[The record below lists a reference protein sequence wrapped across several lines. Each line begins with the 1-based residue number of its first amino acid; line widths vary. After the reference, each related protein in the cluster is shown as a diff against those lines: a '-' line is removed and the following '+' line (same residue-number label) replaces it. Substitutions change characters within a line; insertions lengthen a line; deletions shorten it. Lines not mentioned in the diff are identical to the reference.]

1 MLKTSSNAARENTRK
16 YIMDHFDPCGYTDS
30 PPETWPDI
38 ARFIMD
44 TFYDEKCKLD
54 NRYQAGRIRRY
65 DLFFEWCQGLPSI
78 LDTCY
83 YYNRSAVDD
92 LGMILEE
99 TPKEKARY
107 TESQAERQ
115 LTHIIYM
122 ELQRG
127 CKL

>member
-1 MLKTSSNAARENTRK
+1 MLKTNCKAARENTRQ
-16 YIMDHFDPCGYTDS
+16 YIMDHFDPCSYTDT
-30 PPETWPDI
+30 PPETWPEI
-38 ARFIMD
+38 ARFIME

-54 NRYQAGRIRRY
+54 NRFRAGRISEY
-65 DLFFEWCQGLPSI
+65 ELFFDWCQGLPTL

-92 LGMILEE
+92 LGKILEE
-99 TPKEKARY
+99 TEKEKSRF
-107 TESQAERQ
+107 TEADAEKR

-127 CKL
+127 CK

>member
-1 MLKTSSNAARENTRK
+1 MLKTNSKQARENTRR
-16 YIMDHFDPCGYTDS
+16 YIMDHFTADSYTDT

-38 ARFIMD
+38 AAFIMD
-44 TFYDEKCKLD
+44 CFHDEKLEHD
-54 NRYQAGRIRRY
+54 NRYKAGRISKY
-65 DLFFEWCQGLPSI
+65 DLFFDWCQGLPSV

-99 TPKEKARY
+99 TPEEKARY
-107 TESQAERQ
+107 TEEKAEKM

-127 CKL
+127 CR